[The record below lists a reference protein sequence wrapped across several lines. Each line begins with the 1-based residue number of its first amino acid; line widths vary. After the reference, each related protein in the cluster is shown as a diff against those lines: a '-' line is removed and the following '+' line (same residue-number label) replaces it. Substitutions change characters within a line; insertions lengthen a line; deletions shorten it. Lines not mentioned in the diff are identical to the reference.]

1 MSLDELAKRVGATL
15 EGDGSIEVTGCASI
29 ESAGPDDVTFLTNR
43 KYARFLD
50 TTDAAAVIT
59 DAKTPRPSRAARL
72 ISDDPYFAFRNATV
86 ALHGFRKHPEPAGGP
101 VSPLATVHPD
111 ATVGAGTVIHP
122 HAVVEAG
129 ATVGRDCVLYP
140 GVYVGAGA
148 SLGNECILFA
158 NAVVYDR
165 CLVGNRVMLHSCV
178 VVGQDGFGYATH
190 DGVHHKIP
198 QTGIVVIEDD
208 VELGAGCAIE
218 RASVGETR
226 IGRGTKFADLVSI
239 GHGTKIGEHCLF
251 VSLVGVS
258 GSVEVGNHVVLGG
271 QVGAI
276 GHVKIG
282 DGVQAAGRTGI
293 TGDVPPGARVWGMP
307 AIDLGRARR
316 NMIVGTDLYGLARR
330 VRQLEREL
338 ERMKKDSEVTH

>member
-1 MSLDELAKRVGATL
+1 MSLDELAERVGATL
-15 EGDGSIEVTGCASI
+15 EGDGSVEVTGCASI
-29 ESAGPDDVTFLTNR
+29 ENAGPGDVTFLTNR

-50 TTDAAAVIT
+50 TTDAAAVII
-59 DAKTPRPSRAARL
+59 DAKTPCPARAARL
-72 ISDDPYFAFRNATV
+72 VSDDPYFAFRNAAV
-86 ALHGFRKHPEPAGGP
+86 ALHGFRKHPEPVGGP

-111 ATVGAGTVIHP
+111 ATVGPGTIIYP

-129 ATVGRDCVLYP
+129 ATVGCDCVLYP

-148 SLGNECILFA
+148 SLGNDCILFA

-165 CLVGNRVMLHSCV
+165 CLVGDRVMLHSCV

-271 QVGAI
+271 QVGTI

-293 TGDVPPGARVWGMP
+293 TSDLPPGARVWGMP
-307 AIDLGRARR
+307 AIELGRARR
-316 NMIVGTDLYGLARR
+316 NIVVATDLYGLARR
-330 VRQLEREL
+330 VRKLEREL
-338 ERMKKDSEVTH
+338 ERMKKDSEVTS